1 MPPDLRAAGAATAS
15 HATHQH
21 RSDLHADTGKIDT
34 FRWCLYA
41 SLVRIRAATHRVL
54 RRLNLGEVG
63 RSEGRSIRLGYG
75 RRPRPLSRQIGAV
88 ANNLLARAL
97 NSDVSSLRSDKISL
111 EKSSDTDLSDSGN
124 GNFDSSRRRRMLS
137 EVSSKIA
144 ELTATRDRIINAIK
158 SRHPSASADF

>member
-1 MPPDLRAAGAATAS
+1 
-15 HATHQH
+15 
-21 RSDLHADTGKIDT
+21 
-34 FRWCLYA
+34 
-41 SLVRIRAATHRVL
+41 
-54 RRLNLGEVG
+54 
-63 RSEGRSIRLGYG
+63 
-75 RRPRPLSRQIGAV
+75 LSRQIGAV